1 MAITF
6 SDVRFRGQSGHSPA
20 VDEAHT
26 FEISLQIC
34 EVSWVIGFCK
44 VVCKPR
50 GAYAAFWNVISGTQ
64 QS

>member
-1 MAITF
+1 
-6 SDVRFRGQSGHSPA
+6 